1 MRTWIL
7 LIPILVL
14 PGCASMEAYQAYQES
29 FDRAAE
35 AYYLAAIEPLIDIE
49 LPSPVKGEVYHI
61 VVNRDIDIMSP
72 QQIKDSE
79 WAPVAKAGIGAVGV
93 VGGIIATGNAISDVA
108 TAASGVTVK
117 GNNNVLTDVGNT
129 TDNSVFQM
137 QTAQQTGDNN
147 NPGPAV
153 EPVTEP
159 DPWDLIP
166 GCSGEESYLA
176 GNCGAI
182 E

>member
-1 MRTWIL
+1 MKAWIL
-7 LIPILVL
+7 LTPVLLL

-29 FDRAAE
+29 FDSAAR
-35 AYYLAAIEPLIDIE
+35 AYYLAVDTPLIDIE

-61 VVNRDIDIMSP
+61 VVNRDVDLMAP

-79 WAPVAKAGIGAVGV
+79 WVGPVRAGISAAGV
-93 VGGIIATGNAISDVA
+93 VGGIWVAGNAIADIANS
-108 TAASGVTVK
+108 ASGVTVA
-117 GNNNVLTDVGNT
+117 GNNNVVTDVGNT
-129 TDNSVFQM
+129 TDNSVFQTQLS
-137 QTAQQTGDNN
+137 QTGNGDNN
-147 NPGPAV
+147 NPGIPDSSS
-153 EPVTEP
+153 EPS
-159 DPWDLIP
+159 PWDLIP